1 MAAFTEQLRRHS
13 VALISLTVALTSLAY
28 NTWRNEQTEA
38 NRNVRAAGIELLLA
52 LGELEQVVFFLRF
65 DTEAERATPREGW
78 AYILTTRDLAKLTDE
93 PAMTAVD
100 GLFAAW
106 SDGWELLGSD
116 GDAADEASDRISA
129 AIDDARSSTLTVLA
143 ELD

>member
-65 DTEAERATPREGW
+65 DAEAERATPREGW

-116 GDAADEASDRISA
+116 GDAADAASDRISA